1 MLVTLKE
8 ILSKTRTEGYGVGA
22 FNYNDYEDAKGI
34 VEAAAEENAPVILMA
49 SMGAVKY
56 MGLKHAAEMVKELA
70 EKAPVPVCLHLD
82 HATDVDLIKDAVRAG
97 FTSVM
102 IDASKLDYEDN
113 IRVTK
118 EVVEFARPYG
128 CSVESELG
136 TVGGKEEQIEAEDDV
151 SGYTR
156 PEDVPDFVGRTGIDA
171 LAVAIGTC
179 HGFYKKE
186 PKIDFDRLG
195 KIVELT
201 DCPLVLHGGSGVP
214 EEDFK
219 TCVKMGMSKI
229 NVGTELKA
237 GFSRALREAVEKEP
251 KEEFD
256 PRNYMKYVIRTCK
269 AIAKEKMQIF
279 GSTGKAWKEQ
289 A

>member
-8 ILSKTRTEGYGVGA
+8 ILADTREKGYGVGA

-34 VEAAAEENAPVILMA
+34 VEAAIEENAPVILMA

-56 MGLKHAAEMVKELA
+56 MGLKHAAEMIKELA
-70 EKAPVPVCLHLD
+70 EQAPVPVCLHLD
-82 HATDVDLIKDAVRAG
+82 HATDVELIKDAVRAG

-102 IDASKLDYEDN
+102 IDASKMDYEEN

-118 EVVEFARPYG
+118 EVVDFAKPYG

-136 TVGGKEEQIEAEDDV
+136 KVGGKEEQIEAEDDV

-156 PEDVPDFVGRTGIDA
+156 PEDVPDFVERTGIDA

-186 PKIDFDRLG
+186 PKIDFERLE
-195 KIVELT
+195 KIVKLT

-214 EEDFK
+214 VEDFK
-219 TCVKMGMSKI
+219 KCVRMGMSKI

-237 GFSRALREAVEKEP
+237 GFTNALRKAVEEEP

-256 PRNYMKYVIRTCK
+256 PRNYMKYVIRACK
-269 AIAKEKMQIF
+269 EIAREKMEIF
-279 GSTGKAWKEQ
+279 GSAGKAGKE
-289 A
+289 